1 MGEAGSRTMCT
12 VCYICLEKYAYTST
26 CEDRCKHL
34 MIVVTLG
41 KKVGAGPWWLEGDLY
56 DPLVP

>member
-1 MGEAGSRTMCT
+1 MCT

>member
-1 MGEAGSRTMCT
+1 MYSMLHLSRK
-12 VCYICLEKYAYTST
+12 I

-34 MIVVTLG
+34 IIVFTLG